1 MDRRFSR
8 GKKQALNF
16 RGQLQVTEKAITLLL
31 NGLDKRFLPLD
42 ITLNHINNEA
52 ETEQR

>member
-16 RGQLQVTEKAITLLL
+16 RGQFQVTEKAITLLFD
-31 NGLDKRFLPLD
+31 GLDKRLLLLD
-42 ITLNHINNEA
+42 ITLDYINNEG
-52 ETEQR
+52 ET